1 MNNCSQVEAL
11 TLWNIWEFLI
21 ILFESF
27 LFFLF
32 MNRKLDS
39 KKRIFKWQWCAWLLF
54 SIILFKRNHKVIFD
68 YLFKSSYMPV

>member
-1 MNNCSQVEAL
+1 MNNCSQVEVL

-39 KKRIFKWQWCAWLLF
+39 KREFLNGNGVHGYCFLSF
-54 SIILFKRNHKVIFD
+54 YFF
-68 YLFKSSYMPV
+68 

>member
-1 MNNCSQVEAL
+1 MNNCSQVEVL

-39 KKRIFKWQWCAWLLF
+39 KKRISKWQWCAWLLF
-54 SIILFKRNHKVIFD
+54 SIILFK
-68 YLFKSSYMPV
+68 P

>member
-1 MNNCSQVEAL
+1 ML

-32 MNRKLDS
+32 MNRKLDL
-39 KKRIFKWQWCAWLLF
+39 KKRIFKMAMVCMVTVF
-54 SIILFKRNHKVIFD
+54 YHFIF
-68 YLFKSSYMPV
+68 FKSR